1 MARIA
6 GVNIPNEKRIAIAL
20 TYIYGI
26 GFYAA
31 EKILLELKIDK
42 DIRTKDLTEEQV
54 NRLRTAVEKDYRV
67 EGNLRREVMANI
79 KRLKEIRCYRGS
91 RHAKGL
97 PVRGQRTKTNTRTV
111 RGNVRKTMGSGR
123 KPTAQ
128 KT

>member
-6 GVNIPNEKRIAIAL
+6 GVNIPNEKKIVISL

-26 GFYAA
+26 GLHTA
-31 EKILLELKIDK
+31 ENILKKLNIDK
-42 DIRTKDLTEEQV
+42 ELRTKDIPEDVINQL
-54 NRLRTAVEKDYRV
+54 RLMIEKDLKV
-67 EGNLRREVMANI
+67 EGNLRRDVMANV
-79 KRLKEIRCYRGS
+79 KRMKEIKCYRGT

-97 PVRGQRTKTNTRTV
+97 PVHGQRTKTNNRTV

>member
-6 GVNIPNEKRIAIAL
+6 GVNIPNEKKIVISL

-26 GFYAA
+26 GLHTA
-31 EKILLELKIDK
+31 ENILKKLNIDK
-42 DIRTKDLTEEQV
+42 ELRTKDIPEDVINQL
-54 NRLRTAVEKDYRV
+54 RLMIEKDLKV
-67 EGNLRREVMANI
+67 EGNLRRDVMANI
-79 KRLKEIRCYRGS
+79 KRMKEIKCYRGT
-91 RHAKGL
+91 RHSKGL
-97 PVRGQRTKTNTRTV
+97 PVHGQRTKTNNRTV

>member
-6 GVNIPNEKRIAIAL
+6 GVNIPNEKKIVISL

-26 GFYAA
+26 GLHTA
-31 EKILLELKIDK
+31 ENILKKLNIDK
-42 DIRTKDLTEEQV
+42 ELRTKDIPEDVINQL
-54 NRLRTAVEKDYRV
+54 RLMIEKDLQV
-67 EGNLRREVMANI
+67 EGNLRRDVMANI
-79 KRLKEIRCYRGS
+79 KRMKEIKCYRGT
-91 RHAKGL
+91 RHSKGL
-97 PVRGQRTKTNTRTV
+97 PVHGQRTKTNNRTV

>member
-6 GVNIPNEKRIAIAL
+6 GVNIPNEKKIVISL

-26 GFYAA
+26 GLHTA
-31 EKILLELKIDK
+31 ENILKKLNIDK
-42 DIRTKDLTEEQV
+42 ELRTKDIPEDVINQL
-54 NRLRTAVEKDYRV
+54 RLMIEKDLKV
-67 EGNLRREVMANI
+67 EGNLRRGVMANV
-79 KRLKEIRCYRGS
+79 KRMKEIKCYRGT

-97 PVRGQRTKTNTRTV
+97 PVHGQRTKTNNRTV